1 MLVGSDESWF
11 RRKRFEPLHSSLWR
25 GERLVKSTLE
35 GCSWGAC
42 CGYGSFHVP
51 PDDWLHR

>member
-25 GERLVKSTLE
+25 ADTEILKVVNEVNMFVL
-35 GCSWGAC
+35 
-42 CGYGSFHVP
+42 FF
-51 PDDWLHR
+51 

>member
-25 GERLVKSTLE
+25 ADGLVMSTLE
-35 GCSWGAC
+35 GCSCGAC